1 MILNVYDPNHCSE
14 KPCPS
19 RTKWS
24 CTKIF
29 APEFKI
35 LYRPR
40 RWLPKMRQ
48 QSLTRMRADSELSA
62 CLSHA
67 LRANSARI
75 NHLPLSDL
83 ENLVVILVRPRNP
96 QNIGAAAR
104 AMTNFGAP
112 HLRLVNPYKLAFHD
126 ATSAVGAS
134 AVLEA
139 AKEFSSVAEAV
150 FDCTHVIGTTAVRDR
165 ALNQPVRTLDK
176 ESGAAIRARL
186 EEGRVALLFGSEKTG
201 LSNDDFSHC
210 HGLLTISTREEQIS
224 MNLGQA
230 VAVCLYELSRSTP
243 AESAKDEFE
252 RPTAAQTGQI
262 TELLLESLRISG
274 YIKPGTDKMFE
285 KKTRQLILRLNL
297 KAYDAKLLLG
307 MVRQISW
314 KLRQPPQS

>member
-1 MILNVYDPNHCSE
+1 M
-14 KPCPS
+14 
-19 RTKWS
+19 
-24 CTKIF
+24 
-29 APEFKI
+29 
-35 LYRPR
+35 
-40 RWLPKMRQ
+40 
-48 QSLTRMRADSELSA
+48 
-62 CLSHA
+62 
-67 LRANSARI
+67 

-83 ENLVVILVRPRNP
+83 ENLVVVLVRPRNP

-104 AMTNFGAP
+104 AMTNFGAL

-134 AVLEA
+134 AVMER
-139 AKEFSSVAEAV
+139 AKEFSSVADAV
-150 FDCTHVIGTTAVRDR
+150 SDSTHVIGTTAVRDR
-165 ALNQPVRTLDK
+165 ALSQPVNTLDK
-176 ESGAAIRARL
+176 ISGAAICTRL
-186 EEGRVALLFGSEKTG
+186 QDGRVALLFGSEKTG

-210 HGLLTISTREEQIS
+210 HSLLTISTREEQIS

-252 RPTAAQTGQI
+252 RPTAAQTEQI
-262 TELLLESLRISG
+262 TELLLESLHISG

-297 KAYDAKLLLG
+297 KAYDGKLLLG

-314 KLRQPPQS
+314 KLRQPPKS